1 MANIIKVSH
10 SVQYI
15 NDGKAV
21 TSFVCVK
28 ELIRI
33 LRNSNLLAPFSSLL
47 DTICPRPLLPYRYT
61 NHDLLEQLVVAGLP
75 GREDFNEAQELN
87 NDAFARSCLKEENSR
102 PRPRSLVSFPSSAKS
117 LRKNAIR
124 LSKEKRP
131 TISTRRMPSVFVRR

>member
-10 SVQYI
+10 GVQYI

-47 DTICPRPLLPYRYT
+47 DTICPRPILPYRYT
-61 NHDLLEQLVVAGLP
+61 NHDLLEQLVVAGLL
-75 GREDFNEAQELN
+75 GREDFNDAQELN
-87 NDAFARSCLKEENSR
+87 NDAFARSCLNDVLSPHHGHDQRDSR
-102 PRPRSLVSFPSSAKS
+102 LRAKRAGSRQRSQVVPAS
-117 LRKNAIR
+117 
-124 LSKEKRP
+124 
-131 TISTRRMPSVFVRR
+131 RRRID

>member
-61 NHDLLEQLVVAGLP
+61 NHDLLEQLVVAGLL
-75 GREDFNEAQELN
+75 GAKISMMR
-87 NDAFARSCLKEENSR
+87 RNS
-102 PRPRSLVSFPSSAKS
+102 
-117 LRKNAIR
+117 
-124 LSKEKRP
+124 
-131 TISTRRMPSVFVRR
+131 TTMPSRVPA

>member
-61 NHDLLEQLVVAGLP
+61 NHDLLEQLVVAGLL
-75 GREDFNEAQELN
+75 GREDFNDAQELTEIVI
-87 NDAFARSCLKEENSR
+87 D
-102 PRPRSLVSFPSSAKS
+102 FP
-117 LRKNAIR
+117 
-124 LSKEKRP
+124 
-131 TISTRRMPSVFVRR
+131 